1 MPTAKHYFIEPT
13 RNGRYRVLAAGA
25 KKASATT
32 ETEAEA
38 MALVKQFNPDD
49 HPDISR
55 VRNVKTGGR
64 DQWRGVRSRTAA

>member
-1 MPTAKHYFIEPT
+1 MPTHKHYFIEPT
-13 RNGRYRVLAAGA
+13 QNGRYRILAANA
-25 KKASATT
+25 RKASATA

-38 MALVKQFNPDD
+38 IALVKKLSPDD

-55 VRNVKTGGR
+55 VRNVQTGGR